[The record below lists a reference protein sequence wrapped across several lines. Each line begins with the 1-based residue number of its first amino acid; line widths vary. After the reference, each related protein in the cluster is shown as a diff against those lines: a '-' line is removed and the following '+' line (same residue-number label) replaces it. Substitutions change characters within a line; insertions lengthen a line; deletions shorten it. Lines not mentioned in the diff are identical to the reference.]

1 MLEDKMRSKS
11 HDDKVLSE
19 DSSTLISTA
28 YHAPTL
34 TMTKDDKL
42 SSSICIGRP
51 MSNYDATDIIYV
63 NTDIKINNKKKAI
76 KKAIQ
81 TRKERFV
88 DSISCHLASHGWVC
102 IENLLPLDV
111 IRRVRIEA
119 NLFAD
124 HYEQSEIWV
133 GKEADIGAHLQ
144 VPSVRGGTY
153 KSHKIYFFFLI
164 HSLD

>member
-1 MLEDKMRSKS
+1 MLEDEIRSS
-11 HDDKVLSE
+11 PRDDNKLSE
-19 DSSTLISTA
+19 DSSTPISTA
-28 YHAPTL
+28 YHAPAL
-34 TMTKDDKL
+34 TMTKEDKL
-42 SSSICIGRP
+42 ISTICIGRP

-63 NTDIKINNKKKAI
+63 NNDMKINNKKKAI

-81 TRKERFV
+81 SRKKRFI

-102 IENLLPLDV
+102 IENLLPLEV
-111 IRRVRIEA
+111 VRRVRIEA

-124 HYEQSEIWV
+124 YYEQSEIWV

-153 KSHKIYFFFLI
+153 HCNYTYLFFLI
-164 HSLD
+164 HSFD